1 MEITLIIGYISAIL
15 IGISL
20 GLIGGGG
27 SILTVPVMSYLFGLD
42 SITSTAYSLF
52 VVGAA
57 SLVGSVA
64 YMKKELVSYK
74 TAAIFGLP
82 AIIGVYITRKLL
94 VPQIPEIIYSSS
106 SFTLSRDM
114 MIMGIF
120 ALLMLAASYSML
132 KPKGPIK
139 DLKEFRPQKFNYPLI
154 LLEGLLVGG
163 LTGLVG
169 AGGGFLII
177 PALVVLSKLPM
188 KMAVG
193 TSLVIISIKS
203 LIGFTGDL
211 SNPNLSIDWT
221 FLAIFTSITI
231 LGIFAGSKLSDVV
244 PGKKLKPGFGI
255 FVIVMGVYI
264 LIKEFYLG

>member
-1 MEITLIIGYISAIL
+1 MSLLFFLL

-52 VVGAA
+52 IVGAA

-120 ALLMLAASYSML
+120 ALLM
-132 KPKGPIK
+132 
-139 DLKEFRPQKFNYPLI
+139 RQ
-154 LLEGLLVGG
+154 
-163 LTGLVG
+163 
-169 AGGGFLII
+169 
-177 PALVVLSKLPM
+177 
-188 KMAVG
+188 
-193 TSLVIISIKS
+193 
-203 LIGFTGDL
+203 
-211 SNPNLSIDWT
+211 
-221 FLAIFTSITI
+221 
-231 LGIFAGSKLSDVV
+231 
-244 PGKKLKPGFGI
+244 
-255 FVIVMGVYI
+255 
-264 LIKEFYLG
+264 